1 MSENV
6 TLLNGLWCVGRF
18 SWVGQGVGRSRVVKC
33 SFSPFAVL
41 FGEVGQ
47 VGVVQ
52 MFSQNMNHLKNR
64 EESGVFSMHFR
75 HM

>member
-1 MSENV
+1 MHMYGSFEGFPLQ
-6 TLLNGLWCVGRF
+6 TSALC
-18 SWVGQGVGRSRVVKC
+18 WVLVSN
-33 SFSPFAVL
+33 SPVL

-52 MFSQNMNHLKNR
+52 MFSQNMNHLKNP